1 MIELVKFRKSLTML
15 STLTPVSVNTSR
27 NLWIEQMNG
36 LIKALGQEQGV
47 AVVDAYAAFRSA
59 PNLKSLYFDDIHL
72 NDAGYQVLAQ
82 TYAKALTTGR
92 NASATAYSSDDTA
105 FGFTEP
111 SELLP
116 VP

>member
-1 MIELVKFRKSLTML
+1 ML

-36 LIKALGQEQGV
+36 LIKALGHEQGV

-59 PNLKSLYFDDIHL
+59 ANLTSLYYDDVHP
-72 NDAGYQVLAQ
+72 NDAGYQLLAQ

-92 NASATAYSSDDTA
+92 NAGAIAYSGEDTA